1 MRALRE
7 REVVGDLI
15 DVLIERVPL
24 GKPLGTGRDVGST
37 SVAAD
42 EDQWDGVGERALV
55 PDTLVSQKQLVRI
68 VARDGAGPFRLGGV
82 GPGAKVEIGRASCKG
97 KSVDLGGRRII
108 KKKKCKS
115 ETE

>member
-24 GKPLGTGRDVGST
+24 GKALGTGRDVGST

-82 GPGAKVEIGRASCKG
+82 GPGAKVVPAVRQLVAVEIGRASCRER
-97 KSVDLGGRRII
+97 V
-108 KKKKCKS
+108 
-115 ETE
+115 